1 MEERPGQ
8 EGYVLI
14 GVLFLV
20 FMMLVAL
27 SIAAPRMAAS
37 IERDREVEMQH
48 RAKQY
53 VRAIK
58 LYYKKF
64 GGYPPTLEALE
75 KQNEIRFLRKRY
87 RDPITGK
94 ADWKVI
100 HFGQNKM
107 PTAYGFF
114 GQPMAGSSIAGI
126 GPGAAG
132 VAGGGLFG
140 NNGSNIGSIG
150 LGASSL
156 GSPTTTT
163 TTGTTTGTTDS
174 SGNTTGGTGNSS
186 DSGTG
191 STGSTSAF
199 GSASNGQTFGG
210 AGIIGVESTSAKKS
224 ILEYHKKVHFNEW
237 EFVYDPMA
245 DQVTLSNNTNIGT
258 PVGTPSSGGV
268 ATPGTFSN
276 QPTNTTI
283 PPQQQQTPSA
293 PQQPTT
299 PQQ

>member
-1 MEERPGQ
+1 MEERKGE

-20 FMMLVAL
+20 FLVLVAL

-58 LYYKKF
+58 MYSKKF
-64 GGYPPTLEALE
+64 QGAYPPTLEALE
-75 KQNEIRFLRKRY
+75 KQNGLRFLRKRY
-87 RDPITGK
+87 KDPMTGK

-126 GPGAAG
+126 GPGAMG
-132 VAGGGLFG
+132 TNGGLMG
-140 NNGSNIGSIG
+140 NSGSG
-150 LGASSL
+150 LGGSGL
-156 GSPTTTT
+156 GTTSTTTPTTGST
-163 TTGTTTGTTDS
+163 
-174 SGNTTGGTGNSS
+174 

-191 STGSTSAF
+191 SGSGSSSF
-199 GSASNGQTFGG
+199 GSGSASNGQTFGG
-210 AGIIGVESTSAKKS
+210 GGIIGVESTSTKKS
-224 ILEYHKKVHFNEW
+224 ILEYHKKSHFNEW

-245 DQVTLSNNTNIGT
+245 DQIMLSNNTNIGT
-258 PVGTPSSGGV
+258 PMGTNGV
-268 ATPGTFSN
+268 ATPGTFTN
-276 QPTNTTI
+276 QPVNSTI
-283 PPQQQQTPSA
+283 PPQQQQTPTPTQ
-293 PQQPTT
+293 PQQ
-299 PQQ
+299 

>member
-1 MEERPGQ
+1 MEERKGE

-20 FMMLVAL
+20 FLVLVAL

-58 LYYKKF
+58 MYSKKF
-64 GGYPPTLEALE
+64 QGAYPPTLEALE
-75 KQNEIRFLRKRY
+75 KQNGLRFLRKRY
-87 RDPITGK
+87 KDPMTGK

-126 GPGAAG
+126 GPGAMG
-132 VAGGGLFG
+132 TNGGLMG
-140 NNGSNIGSIG
+140 NGANG
-150 LGASSL
+150 LGTSGLASSGL
-156 GSPTTTT
+156 GTTSTTTPTTGST
-163 TTGTTTGTTDS
+163 
-174 SGNTTGGTGNSS
+174 

-191 STGSTSAF
+191 SGSGSSSF
-199 GSASNGQTFGG
+199 GSGSASNGQTFGG
-210 AGIIGVESTSAKKS
+210 GGIIGVESTSTKKS
-224 ILEYHKKVHFNEW
+224 ILEYHKKSHFNEW

-245 DQVTLSNNTNIGT
+245 DQIMLSNNTNIGT
-258 PVGTPSSGGV
+258 PMGTNGV
-268 ATPGTFSN
+268 ATPGTFTN
-276 QPTNTTI
+276 QPVNSTI
-283 PPQQQQTPSA
+283 PPQQQQTPTPTQ
-293 PQQPTT
+293 PQQ
-299 PQQ
+299 